1 MEKCALYLVK
11 DGRTGATKIG
21 ISNDPDRRLSQIAST
36 YDVSNVRLIKTT
48 WFTQRDDAQRWEAN
62 FHRKYAAQR
71 SNAQGG
77 REWFN
82 LSVEQVN
89 SFVAWMEASTNKR
102 ALRVITIQAEV
113 QKTPEKLSNDRFGRG
128 GALVFLTFPLPIVFL
143 FSGMG
148 GAIFLYALAVLVA
161 AFTASDK
168 EAKQAT
174 YLLDGTQANDLVVP
188 KREYILMGLW
198 EEHVFTLSGVK
209 PCTLEH
215 PKSITAEQATDLF
228 SRSRKANR

>member
-1 MEKCALYLVK
+1 
-11 DGRTGATKIG
+11 
-21 ISNDPDRRLSQIAST
+21 
-36 YDVSNVRLIKTT
+36 
-48 WFTQRDDAQRWEAN
+48 
-62 FHRKYAAQR
+62 
-71 SNAQGG
+71 
-77 REWFN
+77 
-82 LSVEQVN
+82 
-89 SFVAWMEASTNKR
+89 
-102 ALRVITIQAEV
+102 
-113 QKTPEKLSNDRFGRG
+113 
-128 GALVFLTFPLPIVFL
+128 
-143 FSGMG
+143 MG

-209 PCTLEH
+209 PCTWEH